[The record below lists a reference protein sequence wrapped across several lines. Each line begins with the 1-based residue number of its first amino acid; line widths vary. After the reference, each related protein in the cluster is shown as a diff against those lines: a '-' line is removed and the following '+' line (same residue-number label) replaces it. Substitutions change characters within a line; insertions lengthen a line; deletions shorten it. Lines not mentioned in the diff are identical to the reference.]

1 MRKGFLLIALM
12 LGFQSVQAK
21 IDICV
26 FDLQG
31 KAGESYKT
39 VEEWALAAKAWKVDM
54 NLIPYQDE
62 AKAQNDFDA
71 GKCDGVSMTSM
82 RARKYNKFAGSI
94 DVLGAVP
101 NNSIAKKAITY
112 VLDPLNKNRL
122 VTEMDGDKYEVAVI
136 VQIGLAYVFVRD
148 RNIDTIEKGKGK
160 KFAYLHYDQAQ
171 KMIIER
177 LQLVGV
183 PSEISDFAKKF
194 NQNQVDVIAA
204 PAYAYKPLEIEKG
217 ISANGAMFN
226 FPVVNLTGDII
237 IRPNKFPQGFGLKSR
252 AWATQQL
259 NKNFTN
265 IARLESEIP
274 TKYKRNLSADDKRR
288 YQQMLR
294 DGRIE
299 LTKLGVYDRTMMSVL
314 KRARCTVERTNF
326 ECSLSGE

>member
-94 DVLGAVP
+94 DALGAVP
-101 NNSIAKKAITY
+101 NNSIAKEAITY
-112 VLDPLNKNRL
+112 VLDPRNKNRL

-171 KMIIER
+171 KMIVER

-274 TKYKRNLSADDKRR
+274 TKYKRSLSADDKRR

>member
-94 DVLGAVP
+94 DALGAVP

-112 VLDPLNKNRL
+112 VLDPRNKNRL

-136 VQIGLAYVFVRD
+136 VQIRLAYVFVRD
-148 RNIDTIEKGKGK
+148 KNIDTIEKGKGK

-171 KMIIER
+171 KMIVER

-217 ISANGAMFN
+217 ISVNGAMFN

-274 TKYKRNLSADDKRR
+274 TKYKRSLSADDKRR

>member
-1 MRKGFLLIALM
+1 M
-12 LGFQSVQAK
+12 S
-21 IDICV
+21 
-26 FDLQG
+26 
-31 KAGESYKT
+31 T
-39 VEEWALAAKAWKVDM
+39 
-54 NLIPYQDE
+54 
-62 AKAQNDFDA
+62 
-71 GKCDGVSMTSM
+71 
-82 RARKYNKFAGSI
+82 
-94 DVLGAVP
+94 
-101 NNSIAKKAITY
+101 
-112 VLDPLNKNRL
+112 DP
-122 VTEMDGDKYEVAVI
+122 
-136 VQIGLAYVFVRD
+136 
-148 RNIDTIEKGKGK
+148 IDTIEKGKGK

-171 KMIIER
+171 KMIVER

-274 TKYKRNLSADDKRR
+274 TKYKRSLSADDKRR

>member
-94 DVLGAVP
+94 DALGAVP

-112 VLDPLNKNRL
+112 VLDPRNKNRL
-122 VTEMDGDKYEVAVI
+122 VTEMDSDKYEVAVI

-171 KMIIER
+171 KMIVER

-274 TKYKRNLSADDKRR
+274 TKYKRSLSADDKRR

>member
-1 MRKGFLLIALM
+1 MRKGFLLIALI

-94 DVLGAVP
+94 DALGAVL

-112 VLDPLNKNRL
+112 VLDPRNKNRL

-136 VQIGLAYVFVRD
+136 VQIVLAYVFVRD
-148 RNIDTIEKGKGK
+148 KNIDTIEKGKGK

-171 KMIIER
+171 KMIVER
-177 LQLVGV
+177 LQLVGM

-274 TKYKRNLSADDKRR
+274 TKYKRSLSADDKRR

>member
-94 DVLGAVP
+94 DALGAVP

-112 VLDPLNKNRL
+112 VLDPRNKNRL

-171 KMIIER
+171 KMIVER

-204 PAYAYKPLEIEKG
+204 PAYAYKPLEIEKVLVQMG
-217 ISANGAMFN
+217 RC
-226 FPVVNLTGDII
+226 LTSPWSI
-237 IRPNKFPQGFGLKSR
+237 
-252 AWATQQL
+252 
-259 NKNFTN
+259 
-265 IARLESEIP
+265 
-274 TKYKRNLSADDKRR
+274 
-288 YQQMLR
+288 
-294 DGRIE
+294 
-299 LTKLGVYDRTMMSVL
+299 
-314 KRARCTVERTNF
+314 
-326 ECSLSGE
+326 

>member
-94 DVLGAVP
+94 DALGAVP
-101 NNSIAKKAITY
+101 NNSIAKKTITY
-112 VLDPLNKNRL
+112 VLDPRNKNRL

-148 RNIDTIEKGKGK
+148 KNIDTIEKGKGK

-171 KMIIER
+171 KMIVER

-217 ISANGAMFN
+217 ISVNGAMFN

-274 TKYKRNLSADDKRR
+274 TKYKRSLSVDDKRR